1 MCHTMVPLYVREYLG
16 IKKSNVK
23 SGNKITFTSAQEDQ
37 SKDFLTTRNSYPFF
51 LAEFSFLISP
61 FQLPRNFATG
71 VRDAMKESVSE
82 GIELYRTNYHHWLF
96 KTDYDKDTV
105 TERVGV

>member
-1 MCHTMVPLYVREYLG
+1 MVPLYIREYLG
-16 IKKSNVK
+16 IKKNNAK
-23 SGNKITFTSAQEDQ
+23 KGNKITFTSAQEVPNNKELI
-37 SKDFLTTRNSYPFF
+37 SLLPCRVP
-51 LAEFSFLISP
+51 FLISP
-61 FQLPRNFATG
+61 FQLPRNFAIE

-82 GIELYRTNYHHWLF
+82 GAELYRADYHHWLF